1 MSYVIRP
8 ARSDEFALLREVE
21 RRAGARFAAVGLDD
35 IANGEPVGVE
45 FLSATALAGAIRV
58 AADDSDR
65 PVGFTL
71 LGVLD
76 RAVHVYELDV
86 VPEHGR
92 RGLGTRLIE
101 AAVAYASASSLEALT
116 LSTFRDIPWNG
127 PYYER
132 LGFRYLERRE
142 WTPALHL
149 LHNREIQV
157 KLPVDRRAFMRK
169 DLK

>member
-1 MSYVIRP
+1 VPYVIRP
-8 ARSDEFALLREVE
+8 ARVDEFALLREVE
-21 RRAGARFAAVGLDD
+21 RRAGARFATVGLDD
-35 IANGEPVGVE
+35 IANGEPVGIE
-45 FLSATALAGAIRV
+45 FLSAIALAGAIRV
-58 AADDSDR
+58 AADGGDR

-71 LGVLD
+71 LGILD

-92 RGLGTRLIE
+92 RGLGARLIE
-101 AAVAYASASSLEALT
+101 AAAAYASDASLDALT

-157 KLPVDRRAFMRK
+157 NLPVDRRAFMRK
-169 DLK
+169 DLP